1 VQEQKNENGLN
12 IKIYWES
19 IVSLGDLIKL
29 CGYIDKNPLAAV
41 FTVEIHGHKLKH
53 QSKYVWRDEL

>member
-1 VQEQKNENGLN
+1 MSGGGKVQEQKNENGLN

-29 CGYIDKNPLAAV
+29 CGYIAKNPLTAV
-41 FTVEIHGHKLKH
+41 FTVEIHGHDD
-53 QSKYVWRDEL
+53 VIRT

>member
-12 IKIYWES
+12 IKIYWQS

-29 CGYIDKNPLAAV
+29 CEYIDKNPLAAV
-41 FTVEIHGHKLKH
+41 FTVEIHGHDD
-53 QSKYVWRDEL
+53 VIRT